1 MISKLLIAN
10 RGEIALRIIRTAKRL
25 GIKTIAVYSADEGRP
40 LHAEMADV
48 AVSLG
53 SGSLK
58 DTYLNISKIVEVAK
72 LYNADAIHP
81 GYGFLSENS
90 DFAQAVEDAGIVFVG
105 PTTTSISLLGN
116 KVAARNL
123 ATTVGIPTLPAA
135 TGSNSDILALASTIG
150 FPVLVKPA
158 GGGGGKGMHIAH
170 SLDHLASLLDQ
181 SAREAG
187 SAFGNREV
195 YIEKYVPEARHIEVQ
210 VIGDGK
216 GGVIH
221 LFDRECSIQRRYQK
235 IVEEAPS
242 PSLSIEQREVITCYA
257 VALAAHVDY
266 RSAGTVEFL
275 LDDTAS
281 IYFLE
286 MNTRIQVE
294 HPVTE
299 MVTSTDIVEL
309 QLQVANGDGI
319 SIEQENVWL
328 NGSAIEVRV
337 YAEDSEKNFAPATG
351 HIESFAFPS
360 EPWLR
365 VEHALRAQEMV
376 TGQFDPMLSKLIVKG
391 KDRKE
396 AISRLRFALERSYMH
411 GVTNNIGFLRFIAE
425 SKQFSANQISTH
437 TADELA
443 ELFSKP
449 QQLPEEVVLAYTIAT
464 LFNNTQLQ
472 YPLMQPVWSA
482 FGAFDSL
489 ERMRFSWSGEIFD
502 LPVQKINSNAVAVD
516 FAMGRCV
523 AENFSLSKNTI
534 QFEFKGDRKS
544 FFFTR
549 QNWGVY
555 ITSGRRTYRVDHL
568 IYLSDGE
575 FKPKTTRLESGE
587 RVIVSPLHGK
597 ILSLSVREGEIVE
610 MGSTLL
616 VIEAMK
622 MENLISSP
630 QRAKVGKVLVSESE
644 QVSDGA
650 ELIVLEKI

>member
-10 RGEIALRIIRTAKRL
+10 RGEIALRIIATANRL
-25 GIKTIAVYSADEGRP
+25 GIKTIAVYSNEEGSP
-40 LHAEMADV
+40 LHAEMADI

-58 DTYLNISKIVEVAK
+58 DTYLNISKMVEIAQ
-72 LYNADAIHP
+72 LYHADAIHP

-90 DFAQAVEDAGIVFVG
+90 DFAQAVENAGIIFVG
-105 PTTTSISLLGN
+105 PSSTSISLMGN

-123 ATTVGIPTLPAA
+123 AAKVGVPTLPAA
-135 TGSNSDILALASTIG
+135 TGSTSNILSLANTIG

-170 SLDHLASLLDQ
+170 DVDHLANLLDK

-195 YIEKYVPEARHIEVQ
+195 YIEKYIPQARHIEVQ
-210 VIGDGK
+210 VIGDGN

-242 PSLSIEQREVITCYA
+242 PSLSVEQRELITGYA
-257 VALAAHVDY
+257 LALAAHVGY

-275 LDDTAS
+275 LDDTGR

-299 MVTSTDIVEL
+299 MVTSTDIVEM
-309 QLQVANGDGI
+309 QLQVANGEGI
-319 SIEQENVWL
+319 TLKQENVWL

-351 HIESFAFPS
+351 CIESFVYPK
-360 EPWLR
+360 ETWLR
-365 VEHALRAQEMV
+365 VEHALRPQEMV
-376 TGQFDPMLSKLIVKG
+376 TGQFDPMLTKLIVKG
-391 KDRKE
+391 RDRKE
-396 AISRLRFALERSYMH
+396 AISRLRFVLERSYIH
-411 GVTNNIGFLRFIAE
+411 GVTNNVGFLRFIAE
-425 SKQFSANQISTH
+425 SNQFSANQISTN

-443 ELFSKP
+443 ALFSKP
-449 QQLPEEVVLAYTIAT
+449 HQLPEEVVLAYAIAMF
-464 LFNNTQLQ
+464 FNNTQLK
-472 YPLMQPVWSA
+472 YPLMQPVWLA
-482 FGAFDSL
+482 FGAFASL
-489 ERMRFSWSGEIFD
+489 ERMRFSWSGELFD
-502 LPVQKINSNAVAVD
+502 LPVQKINTNALAVD
-516 FAMGRCV
+516 FANGRCV
-523 AENFSLSKNTI
+523 AEKFSLSENTI
-534 QFEFKGDRKS
+534 QFEFNGDLKS

-555 ITSGRRTYRVDHL
+555 ITYGLRTYRLDNL

-575 FKPKTTRLESGE
+575 FKPKITRLESGE
-587 RVIVSPLHGK
+587 RVIISPLHGK

-630 QRAKVGKVLVSESE
+630 QRAKISKVLVSESE